1 MGCLKS
7 KVSSS
12 AQLGEV
18 QPNYGLSGP
27 IMPNLSEKIAN
38 VGRVESAK
46 GGQPSKPVSRTS
58 EVKLVKTEL
67 KGSEGEALV
76 ANSASKSHTDNHHE
90 DKPSVDYFSSAHA
103 PYTALS
109 ESPQKNHPS
118 PSNSNSVNI
127 GLKSDAK
134 PSVDYFSSGHVPY
147 TAQSKTPQKN
157 QPSSSNDD
165 FINIELKSDEAVN
178 EEPKEARIS
187 SEFATSGAENE
198 VSASP
203 MKLKPG
209 HSSGSIKVSMKT
221 EEAEEVG
228 TINLIEMGK
237 LACNELKE
245 DEEL

>member
-12 AQLGEV
+12 AQLRED
-18 QPNYGLSGP
+18 QPSHGLSGP

-38 VGRVESAK
+38 AGRVESAK
-46 GGQPSKPVSRTS
+46 GGQPNRPASRAS

-76 ANSASKSHTDNHHE
+76 ANSASKSHTDSHHKQDHRDIHKE
-90 DKPSVDYFSSAHA
+90 EHN
-103 PYTALS
+103 
-109 ESPQKNHPS
+109 E
-118 PSNSNSVNI
+118 
-127 GLKSDAK
+127 GK

-147 TAQSKTPQKN
+147 TALSETPQKN
-157 QPSSSNDD
+157 HPSSSNDD
-165 FINIELKSDEAVN
+165 FINIELKSDEAVDN
-178 EEPKEARIS
+178 EPKEARIS
-187 SEFATSGAENE
+187 SEFASSGAENE
-198 VSASP
+198 VMASP
-203 MKLKPG
+203 MKLKG
-209 HSSGSIKVSMKT
+209 GQSSGSIKVCMKT